1 MMKKL
6 LTFLIFT
13 QLVAYGQPKTK
24 RVIVEGTGKPI
35 LLLNGGTFDMTS
47 FATHSKLLRD
57 SFTVIRMEQFN
68 IQYATEGLRLPETY
82 SVKTES
88 DAIERTLDSIHINEP
103 IILVGHSYGGVIA
116 FDFALNHPD
125 RIQSLVLIEPPLYGI
140 PKARGEFTA
149 QMKEREV
156 FLRQLTP
163 RAKITE
169 DVVKRFRCEL
179 LNCDSFDIRHHPL
192 WTTWIK
198 QKDRLKGLSAVANY
212 RIDFK
217 KLHDFKKP
225 VLIIT
230 GSETVAFH
238 KKVNELLVSQFSHS
252 RTGSLPG
259 GHTSIYQ
266 NAEAFIQILTGFLRT
281 NTNGY

>member
-1 MMKKL
+1 MKKL
-6 LTFLIFT
+6 LTSLILF
-13 QLVAYGQPKTK
+13 QLVAHGQPKTK
-24 RVIVEGTGKPI
+24 RVIMEGSGQPI

-47 FATHSKLLRD
+47 FASHSKLLLH
-57 SFTVIRMEQFN
+57 SFRVIRMEQFN
-68 IQYATEGLRLPETY
+68 TQYADEGLSLPKNY

-88 DAIERTLDSIHINEP
+88 DAIETTLDSIHINES

-125 RIQSLVLIEPPLYGI
+125 RIRALVLIEPPLYGI
-140 PKARGEFTA
+140 PKAKGEFTEG
-149 QMKEREV
+149 MKQREN
-156 FLRQLTP
+156 FLKQLTP
-163 RAKITE
+163 QAKITE
-169 DVVKRFRCEL
+169 DLVKRFRCEL
-179 LNCDSFDIRHHPL
+179 LNCDTFDIHQHPL
-192 WTTWIK
+192 WAGWIK

-212 RIDFK
+212 QIDFK
-217 KLHDFKKP
+217 KLHDFQKP

-238 KKVNELLVSQFSHS
+238 KKVDELLTREFSNS
-252 RTGSLPG
+252 STASLLG

-266 NAEAFIQILTGFLRT
+266 NAGAFIQILTAFLRA